1 MPLIRRTWRLRA
13 ILIAIALLAFAGL
26 SGPLFPFTPQPSA
39 IRDVVENVPDLDLY
53 LVRREAQHADVKP
66 EQGKTIIWNDPAT
79 RSKTPLSL
87 VYIHGFSA
95 SRKDIAPVIETL
107 AGTLGANAFLT

>member
-13 ILIAIALLAFAGL
+13 IPIAVVLLAIAVL

-39 IRDVVENVPDLDLY
+39 IRNVVENVTDLDRY
-53 LVRREAQHADVKP
+53 LARREAQHADVKP

-79 RSKTPLSL
+79 AARRRCRSFTSTDFPPAAK
-87 VYIHGFSA
+87 I
-95 SRKDIAPVIETL
+95 SRR
-107 AGTLGANAFLT
+107 